1 MSLRCLL
8 LNILKMK
15 TLVIDGNNLIHRT
28 FHTAKQQSKRTQT
41 DTPAQVSNFHILFTL
56 NAVNSYVK
64 QFVPNRTI
72 IVWDEKKEY
81 KVNERKKV
89 FEDYKGNR
97 SKDPAPHENNEV
109 IKSILLSMGINS
121 IFPSQL
127 EADDIVAYICKEYE
141 GRKVIVSVD
150 RDFIQL
156 INEDVTL
163 YDPIRKTF
171 FEYSNFE
178 ECTGYKNVSEWFTA
192 KCLTGDKSD
201 NVPGIP
207 GFGKAKVN
215 SYLNSNI
222 KLTAEETEIFER
234 NKEIFSLDT
243 YKSIK
248 AEDDY
253 YKQQLAKTVNSDYKV
268 FIAFCEEYS
277 FKRILDNKEQWYSIF
292 FMKSLYNKLD
302 DLFA

>member
-1 MSLRCLL
+1 
-8 LNILKMK
+8 MK

-41 DTPAQVSNFHILFTL
+41 NTPSQVSNFHILFTL

-64 QFVPNRTI
+64 QFVPSKTI

-89 FEDYKGNR
+89 FEAYKGNR
-97 SKDPAPHENNEV
+97 SKDLSPHENNEV

-121 IFPSQL
+121 IFPSRL
-127 EADDIVAYICKEYE
+127 EADDIVAYICKEDE
-141 GRKVIVSVD
+141 GKKVIVSVD

-163 YDPIRKTF
+163 YDPIRKIF
-171 FEYSNFE
+171 FEHSNFE
-178 ECTGYKNVSEWFTA
+178 ESTGYKNVPEWFTA

-207 GFGKAKVN
+207 GFGKVKVKN
-215 SYLNSNI
+215 YLNNDI
-222 KLTAEETEIFER
+222 DLTAEETEIFER
-234 NKEIFSLDT
+234 NMEIFSLDK

-248 AEDDY
+248 SEDDY

-268 FIAFCEEYS
+268 FLAFCEEYS
-277 FKRILDNKEQWYSIF
+277 FKKILDNKEQWYSIF